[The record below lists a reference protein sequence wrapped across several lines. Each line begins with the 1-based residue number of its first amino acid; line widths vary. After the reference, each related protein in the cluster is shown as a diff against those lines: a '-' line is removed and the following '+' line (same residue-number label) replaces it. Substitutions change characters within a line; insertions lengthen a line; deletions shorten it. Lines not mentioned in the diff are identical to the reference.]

1 VSEVVILLAFGA
13 ELAHRASGLLNAF
26 DPIPIDLYKTARL
39 ACLAYIRP
47 DARQISVKV
56 PDPQISDPHM
66 DDARS
71 CWEQQGA
78 DREIGV
84 LGNDGELVVSG
95 VSPDFAV
102 APIRT
107 DIMDE
112 LAIAAG
118 PEREPSGQI
127 GVDQVAGHQAV
138 SCTL

>member
-66 DDARS
+66 DD
-71 CWEQQGA
+71 
-78 DREIGV
+78 REIGV